1 MKDANT
7 IIEESVSQREEV
19 YSHLRAAA
27 DFFHEHEGTFFER
40 GEAIAQL
47 SDELSIEQD
56 IAGQV
61 IAELVGD
68 IVDPVVLSA
77 VNGEKY
83 VGVVEFEEFD
93 GAYGYVDY
101 HDVRGPDKRVV
112 CQQCVNEAN
121 LDTQVA
127 HATAGD
133 PSGTVSSG
141 ADYDELLDIVHEHYE
156 NSHDVVPE
164 DVATGATL
172 ASGTTIGGN
181 ESWHAGN
188 DGSGSGLDAD
198 NIRGAS
204 PAAVATSGSHNDL
217 LNIGSSDHHSRY
229 SDSEASNAAP
239 VQSVNGSTGDVTVEG
254 VPSGVISMWS
264 GSTSNVPS
272 GWTLCDGT
280 DGTPDLRDRFV
291 VGAGN
296 QYTVDETGGA
306 ESVQLTVDEM
316 PSHNHTVARSS
327 NSGQPGDDDDGQ
339 AVTDDRSP
347 FTDSTGSTGND
358 QAHENRPP
366 YYALAYIMKL

>member
-19 YSHLRAAA
+19 YSHVRAAA

-40 GEAIAQL
+40 GEAIEQL
-47 SDELSIEQD
+47 SDELSVEAD
-56 IAGQV
+56 LAGNV

-77 VNGEKY
+77 VNGKKY

-112 CQQCVNEAN
+112 CQQCVNEAKF
-121 LDTQVA
+121 DTQVA

-141 ADYDELLDIVHEHYE
+141 ADYDELLEVVYEHYE

-198 NIRGAS
+198 TVDGIEAS
-204 PAAVATSGSHNDL
+204 SLGVQLAGERNTVDVTEETGFDGQGSETLTVSLNNTYEPNAFIATADHFGSRSGSNEEEPVESAAVESLQTDGSG
-217 LNIGSSDHHSRY
+217 NITGFVIKF
-229 SDSEASNAAP
+229 AANKVDP
-239 VQSVNGSTGDVTVEG
+239 DNFISWGAFGVTV
-254 VPSGVISMWS
+254 
-264 GSTSNVPS
+264 
-272 GWTLCDGT
+272 
-280 DGTPDLRDRFV
+280 
-291 VGAGN
+291 
-296 QYTVDETGGA
+296 
-306 ESVQLTVDEM
+306 
-316 PSHNHTVARSS
+316 
-327 NSGQPGDDDDGQ
+327 
-339 AVTDDRSP
+339 
-347 FTDSTGSTGND
+347 
-358 QAHENRPP
+358 
-366 YYALAYIMKL
+366 